1 MPKLFG
7 KGEPDVGDEQEHA
20 PAAATAQAGGGRG
33 GKEEADPHDG
43 GSRTGTA
50 KRTAHAA
57 RPEVGTKVI
66 VVADRGATDGHGEA
80 YAFDSPEEAVE
91 FVRGAVEDGM
101 EPDHLHVF
109 LGKEMRLNVAYRV
122 EVNLDPP
129 EGAETAD

>member
-7 KGEPDVGDEQEHA
+7 KGEQDVGDEQEHA
-20 PAAATAQAGGGRG
+20 PAAATAEAGGGRG
-33 GKEEADPHDG
+33 GKEEAEAHDE
-43 GSRTGTA
+43 GSRAGTA

-57 RPEVGTKVI
+57 RPGVGTKI
-66 VVADRGATDGHGEA
+66 IIVADRGATDGHGEA

-109 LGKEMRLNVAYRV
+109 LGKEMHLNVAYRV

>member
-1 MPKLFG
+1 MPKLFS
-7 KGEPDVGDEQEHA
+7 KGEQDVGDEREHA
-20 PAAATAQAGGGRG
+20 PATVTAEAGDGQAAEEQGGARD
-33 GKEEADPHDG
+33 A
-43 GSRTGTA
+43 GSRAGTA

-57 RPEVGTKVI
+57 RPGVGTKII

-91 FVRGAVEDGM
+91 FIRGAVGDGM
-101 EPDHLHVF
+101 EPSHLHVF

>member
-7 KGEPDVGDEQEHA
+7 KGEQDVGDEQEHA
-20 PAAATAQAGGGRG
+20 PAAATAEAGG

-43 GSRTGTA
+43 GRRAGTA

-57 RPEVGTKVI
+57 RRGVGTKVI

-91 FVRGAVEDGM
+91 FVRGAVGDGM
-101 EPDHLHVF
+101 EPSHIHVF
-109 LGKEMRLNVAYRV
+109 LGEEMRLNVAYRV
-122 EVNLDPP
+122 EVNLDAP
-129 EGAETAD
+129 EGADSAD